1 MTNYRE
7 QYKRL
12 LTEYE
17 RLGGNLQGVPRFYSL
32 ENEAKLRREMS
43 KLANKPICQLENEPI
58 SKLANE
64 QIRKLENETNRQI
77 DKSANR
83 LISDYPQS
91 LHPVYLAKKNHWL
104 QACSLK
110 LSLNALPADQESQ
123 ARTLQ
128 QQLWQLFEEMDAC
141 DTVLDHWLKYKR
153 ILLPAAPSQ
162 EEALDK
168 LSPTQ
173 LVQRLH
179 TLRSNIVSREKSLI
193 KWRLQAAESE
203 GENFTLIEK
212 IFRKTEELKQ
222 LKLLVKTIEKKI
234 ENEVDTKKTSKP
246 VP

>member
-32 ENEAKLRREMS
+32 ENEAKLRREIS
-43 KLANKPICQLENEPI
+43 KLENEKISKLENEKISKLENEP
-58 SKLANE
+58 
-64 QIRKLENETNRQI
+64 
-77 DKSANR
+77 NR
-83 LISDYPQS
+83 LISDYPQT

-110 LSLNALPADQESQ
+110 LSLNALPAHQESQ
-123 ARTLQ
+123 ARALQ
-128 QQLWQLFEEMDAC
+128 QQLWHLFEEMDAC
-141 DTVLDHWLKYKR
+141 DTVLDHWSKYKR
-153 ILLPAAPSQ
+153 ILSSPAPTQ

-179 TLRSNIVSREKSLI
+179 TLRSNIVSREKSLK

-203 GENFTLIEK
+203 GENFALAEK
-212 IFRKTEELKQ
+212 IFRKTEELEQ

-234 ENEVDTKKTSKP
+234 EMK
-246 VP
+246 

>member
-1 MTNYRE
+1 MINYRE

-43 KLANKPICQLENEPI
+43 KLANLPMSQLAPEPP
-58 SKLANE
+58 KGDNP
-64 QIRKLENETNRQI
+64 KI

-83 LISDYPQS
+83 QIDKLISDYPQS

-123 ARTLQ
+123 ARALQ

-141 DTVLDHWLKYKR
+141 DTVLDYWSKHKR
-153 ILLPAAPSQ
+153 ILYSANPTQ

-179 TLRSNIVSREKSLI
+179 TLRSNIVSREKSLK

-203 GENFTLIEK
+203 GENFTLAEK
-212 IFRKTEELKQ
+212 IFRKTEELEQ

-234 ENEVDTKKTSKP
+234 EMK
-246 VP
+246 

>member
-1 MTNYRE
+1 M
-7 QYKRL
+7 L
-12 LTEYE
+12 IEYE

-43 KLANKPICQLENEPI
+43 KLANKPISL
-58 SKLANE
+58 LAPPHTLLSQTSPKGDNP
-64 QIRKLENETNRQI
+64 KI
-77 DKSANR
+77 DNKPAVHYSLFSVH
-83 LISDYPQS
+83 LISDFPQA

-104 QACSLK
+104 KACSLK
-110 LSLNALPADQESQ
+110 LQLNALPADQESQ
-123 ARTLQ
+123 ARALQ

-141 DTVLDHWLKYKR
+141 DTVLDHWSKYKR

-179 TLRSNIVSREKSLI
+179 TLRSNIVSREKSLR
-193 KWRLQAAESE
+193 KWVLKAESQE
-203 GENFTLIEK
+203 EENFTLIEK

-234 ENEVDTKKTSKP
+234 EKSC
-246 VP
+246 

>member
-32 ENEAKLRREMS
+32 ENEAKLRREIS
-43 KLANKPICQLENEPI
+43 KLENEKISKLGNEEI

-64 QIRKLENETNRQI
+64 EIRKLENEPNRQI
-77 DKSANR
+77 DK
-83 LISDYPQS
+83 LISDYPQA

-123 ARTLQ
+123 ARALQ

-141 DTVLDHWLKYKR
+141 DTVLDHWSKHKR
-153 ILLPAAPSQ
+153 ILSSPAPTQ

-234 ENEVDTKKTSKP
+234 EIK
-246 VP
+246 

>member
-12 LTEYE
+12 LIEYE

-43 KLANKPICQLENEPI
+43 QLANLPI
-58 SKLANE
+58 SKL
-64 QIRKLENETNRQI
+64 ENELNPQIDKSENSPCGSHQI

-83 LISDYPQS
+83 QIDKLISDYPQT

-110 LSLNALPADQESQ
+110 LQLNALPADQESQ

-141 DTVLDHWLKYKR
+141 DTVLDYWSKHKR
-153 ILLPAAPSQ
+153 ILSSANPTQ

-179 TLRSNIVSREKSLI
+179 TLRSNIVSREKSLK

-203 GENFTLIEK
+203 GENFTLAEK
-212 IFRKTEELKQ
+212 IFRKTEELEQ

-234 ENEVDTKKTSKP
+234 EKSC
-246 VP
+246 

>member
-32 ENEAKLRREMS
+32 ENEAKLRREIR
-43 KLANKPICQLENEPI
+43 KLENEPI
-58 SKLANE
+58 SKLANK
-64 QIRKLENETNRQI
+64 QISKLENEPISKLENEP
-77 DKSANR
+77 NW
-83 LISDYPQS
+83 LISDYPQA
-91 LHPVYLAKKNHWL
+91 LHPVYLTKKNHWL

-110 LSLNALPADQESQ
+110 LSLNALPAHQESQ
-123 ARTLQ
+123 ARALQ
-128 QQLWQLFEEMDAC
+128 QQLWHLFEEMDAC
-141 DTVLDHWLKYKR
+141 DTVLDYWSKHKR
-153 ILLPAAPSQ
+153 ILSSPAPTQ

-203 GENFTLIEK
+203 GENFTLAEK
-212 IFRKTEELKQ
+212 IFRKTEELEQ
-222 LKLLVKTIEKKI
+222 LKLLVKTIEKKM
-234 ENEVDTKKTSKP
+234 K
-246 VP
+246 

>member
-1 MTNYRE
+1 MNNYRE

-12 LTEYE
+12 LIEYE

-43 KLANKPICQLENEPI
+43 KLANLPMSQLAPEPP
-58 SKLANE
+58 KEDNP
-64 QIRKLENETNRQI
+64 KI
-77 DKSANR
+77 DKSANQKIDK
-83 LISDYPQS
+83 LISDFPQA

-123 ARTLQ
+123 ARALQ
-128 QQLWQLFEEMDAC
+128 QQLWHLFEEMDAC
-141 DTVLDHWLKYKR
+141 DTVLDHWIKYKR
-153 ILLPAAPSQ
+153 ILLPPNSTQ

-168 LSPTQ
+168 LTPTQ

-193 KWRLQAAESE
+193 KWRLQATESE

-234 ENEVDTKKTSKP
+234 NVK
-246 VP
+246 

>member
-1 MTNYRE
+1 MINYRE
-7 QYKRL
+7 QYKHL

-32 ENEAKLRREMS
+32 ENEAKLRREIS
-43 KLANKPICQLENEPI
+43 KLANKQISKLENEPI
-58 SKLANE
+58 SKL
-64 QIRKLENETNRQI
+64 ENEPISPYGSHQI
-77 DKSANR
+77 DK
-83 LISDYPQS
+83 LISDYPQT

-123 ARTLQ
+123 ARSLQ
-128 QQLWQLFEEMDAC
+128 KQLWHLFEEMDAC
-141 DTVLDHWLKYKR
+141 DTVLDYWSKHKR
-153 ILLPAAPSQ
+153 ILSSPALTQ

-179 TLRSNIVSREKSLI
+179 TLRSNIVSREKSLK

-203 GENFTLIEK
+203 GENFTLAEK
-212 IFRKTEELKQ
+212 IFRKTEELEQ

-234 ENEVDTKKTSKP
+234 EMK
-246 VP
+246 

>member
-12 LTEYE
+12 LIEYE

-43 KLANKPICQLENEPI
+43 KLANKPISQCATLKKEDNP
-58 SKLANE
+58 
-64 QIRKLENETNRQI
+64 ET
-77 DKSANR
+77 DKSANSPR
-83 LISDYPQS
+83 GSHQIDKLISDYPQT

-104 QACSLK
+104 KACSLK

-141 DTVLDHWLKYKR
+141 DTVLDHWSKYKR

-179 TLRSNIVSREKSLI
+179 TLRSNIVSREKSLK
-193 KWRLQAAESE
+193 KWKLQAAESE
-203 GENFTLIEK
+203 GENFTLAEK

-234 ENEVDTKKTSKP
+234 EKSC
-246 VP
+246 

>member
-43 KLANKPICQLENEPI
+43 KLANLPMSQLASDPPKEDNPKI
-58 SKLANE
+58 DKSA
-64 QIRKLENETNRQI
+64 NRQI

-83 LISDYPQS
+83 QIDKLISDYPQT

-123 ARTLQ
+123 ARALQ

-141 DTVLDHWLKYKR
+141 DTVLDHWSKYKR
-153 ILLPAAPSQ
+153 ILLPANPTQ
-162 EEALDK
+162 EEELDK

-179 TLRSNIVSREKSLI
+179 TLRSNIVSREKSLR

-203 GENFTLIEK
+203 GENFTLAEK
-212 IFRKTEELKQ
+212 IFRKTEELEQ

-234 ENEVDTKKTSKP
+234 ENEVIF
-246 VP
+246 

>member
-12 LTEYE
+12 LIEYE

-43 KLANKPICQLENEPI
+43 KLTNLPMSQSAPEPP
-58 SKLANE
+58 KGDNP
-64 QIRKLENETNRQI
+64 KI

-83 LISDYPQS
+83 QIDKLISDYPQT

-104 QACSLK
+104 KACSLK

-153 ILLPAAPSQ
+153 ILLPANSTQ

-234 ENEVDTKKTSKP
+234 EMK
-246 VP
+246 

>member
-1 MTNYRE
+1 MSNYRE

-12 LTEYE
+12 LSEYE

-32 ENEAKLRREMS
+32 ENEAKLKA
-43 KLANKPICQLENEPI
+43 KLKSLTPRSPFSESEGDNLKSVTSSTSELPLSSGEVVGNCRV
-58 SKLANE
+58 SE
-64 QIRKLENETNRQI
+64 QGVRII
-77 DKSANR
+77 ADF
-83 LISDYPQS
+83 PQA
-91 LHPVYLAKKNHWL
+91 LHPVYLAKKKHWL

-110 LSLNALPADQESQ
+110 LQLNALPAHQESQ
-123 ARTLQ
+123 ARALQ

-141 DTVLDHWLKYKR
+141 DTVLDHWIKYKR
-153 ILLPAAPSQ
+153 ILLPTAPSQ

-179 TLRSNIVSREKSLI
+179 TLRSNIVSREKSLM

-203 GENFTLIEK
+203 EENFTLIEK

-222 LKLLVKTIEKKI
+222 LKLLVKAIEKKI
-234 ENEVDTKKTSKP
+234 EKSC
-246 VP
+246 

>member
-12 LTEYE
+12 LTDYE

-43 KLANKPICQLENEPI
+43 KLANKPISQLENEPI
-58 SKLANE
+58 SPCGSH
-64 QIRKLENETNRQI
+64 QI
-77 DKSANR
+77 DKSENSPCGSHQIDK
-83 LISDYPQS
+83 LISDYPQA

-234 ENEVDTKKTSKP
+234 EKSC
-246 VP
+246 

>member
-43 KLANKPICQLENEPI
+43 KLANKPI
-58 SKLANE
+58 S
-64 QIRKLENETNRQI
+64 KLENELNPETDKLANSPCGSHQI
-77 DKSANR
+77 DK
-83 LISDYPQS
+83 LISDYPQT
-91 LHPVYLAKKNHWL
+91 LHPVYFAKKNHWL

-110 LSLNALPADQESQ
+110 LSLNALPAHQESQ
-123 ARTLQ
+123 ARALQ
-128 QQLWQLFEEMDAC
+128 QQLWRLFEEMDAC
-141 DTVLDHWLKYKR
+141 DTVLNYWSKHKR
-153 ILLPAAPSQ
+153 ILSSPAPTQ

-168 LSPTQ
+168 LSPAQ

-179 TLRSNIVSREKSLI
+179 TLRSNIVSREKSLK

-203 GENFTLIEK
+203 GENFTLAEK

>member
-1 MTNYRE
+1 MNNYRE

-12 LTEYE
+12 LIEYE

-43 KLANKPICQLENEPI
+43 KLSNLPMSQLAPEPP
-58 SKLANE
+58 KGDNP
-64 QIRKLENETNRQI
+64 KI
-77 DKSANR
+77 DKSANQKIDK
-83 LISDYPQS
+83 LISDYPQA
-91 LHPVYLAKKNHWL
+91 LHPVYLAKKHHWL

-110 LSLNALPADQESQ
+110 LQLNALPAHQESQ
-123 ARTLQ
+123 ARALQ
-128 QQLWQLFEEMDAC
+128 QQLWHLFEEMDAC
-141 DTVLDHWLKYKR
+141 DTVLDHWTKYKR
-153 ILLPAAPSQ
+153 ILLPTAPSQ

-234 ENEVDTKKTSKP
+234 NVK
-246 VP
+246 

>member
-43 KLANKPICQLENEPI
+43 KLANKPISQFANEPICQLENSPCG
-58 SKLANE
+58 SH
-64 QIRKLENETNRQI
+64 QI

-83 LISDYPQS
+83 LISDYPQT

-123 ARTLQ
+123 ARALQ

-141 DTVLDHWLKYKR
+141 DTVLDHWSKYKR

-168 LSPTQ
+168 LTPVQ

-193 KWRLQAAESE
+193 KWRLQADESE
-203 GENFTLIEK
+203 EENFTLIEK

-222 LKLLVKTIEKKI
+222 LKLLVKTIEKKL
-234 ENEVDTKKTSKP
+234 K
-246 VP
+246 

>member
-1 MTNYRE
+1 MINYRE

-43 KLANKPICQLENEPI
+43 KLANKPI
-58 SKLANE
+58 S
-64 QIRKLENETNRQI
+64 KLENELNPETDKLANSPCGSHQI
-77 DKSANR
+77 DK

-91 LHPVYLAKKNHWL
+91 LHPIYLAKKNHWL

-110 LSLNALPADQESQ
+110 LSLNALPAHQESQ
-123 ARTLQ
+123 ARALQ

-179 TLRSNIVSREKSLI
+179 TLRSNIVSREKSLK
-193 KWRLQAAESE
+193 KWKLQATESE
-203 GENFTLIEK
+203 GENFTLAEK
-212 IFRKTEELKQ
+212 IFRKTEELEQ

-234 ENEVDTKKTSKP
+234 EMK
-246 VP
+246 

>member
-12 LTEYE
+12 LTDYE

-43 KLANKPICQLENEPI
+43 KLANLPMSQLAPEPP
-58 SKLANE
+58 KGDNP
-64 QIRKLENETNRQI
+64 KI

-83 LISDYPQS
+83 QIDKLISDYPQA

-110 LSLNALPADQESQ
+110 LSLNALPAHQESQ
-123 ARTLQ
+123 ARALQ

-203 GENFTLIEK
+203 GENFTLAEK
-212 IFRKTEELKQ
+212 IFRKTEELEQ

-234 ENEVDTKKTSKP
+234 EKSC
-246 VP
+246 

>member
-1 MTNYRE
+1 MSNYRE

-12 LTEYE
+12 LIEYE

-32 ENEAKLRREMS
+32 ENEAKLKA
-43 KLANKPICQLENEPI
+43 KLKSLTPRSPLSESEGDNPQTDKSANSPCG
-58 SKLANE
+58 SH
-64 QIRKLENETNRQI
+64 QI

-91 LHPVYLAKKNHWL
+91 LHPIYLAKKKQWL

-123 ARTLQ
+123 ARALQ

-141 DTVLDHWLKYKR
+141 DTVLDHWSKYKR
-153 ILLPAAPSQ
+153 ILLPTAPSQ

-179 TLRSNIVSREKSLI
+179 TLRSNIVSREKSLR
-193 KWRLQAAESE
+193 KWVLQAESQE

-234 ENEVDTKKTSKP
+234 NVK
-246 VP
+246 

>member
-1 MTNYRE
+1 MINYRE

-43 KLANKPICQLENEPI
+43 KLANKPISQLENEPI
-58 SKLANE
+58 SPCGSH
-64 QIRKLENETNRQI
+64 QI

-83 LISDYPQS
+83 QIDKLISDYPQT

-141 DTVLDHWLKYKR
+141 DTILDHWSKYKR
-153 ILLPAAPSQ
+153 ILSSSAPTQ
-162 EEALDK
+162 EEELDK

-179 TLRSNIVSREKSLI
+179 TLRSNIVSREKSLK

-203 GENFTLIEK
+203 GENFTLAEK
-212 IFRKTEELKQ
+212 IFRKTEELEQ

-234 ENEVDTKKTSKP
+234 EMK
-246 VP
+246 

>member
-43 KLANKPICQLENEPI
+43 KLANKPISKLENEPI
-58 SKLANE
+58 SPCGSH
-64 QIRKLENETNRQI
+64 QI

-83 LISDYPQS
+83 QIDKLISDYPQS

-123 ARTLQ
+123 ARALQ
-128 QQLWQLFEEMDAC
+128 QQLWHLFEEMDAC
-141 DTVLDHWLKYKR
+141 DTILDHWSKYKR
-153 ILLPAAPSQ
+153 ILSSPAPTQ

-179 TLRSNIVSREKSLI
+179 TLRSNIVSREKSLK

-203 GENFTLIEK
+203 GENFTLAEK
-212 IFRKTEELKQ
+212 IFRKTEELEQ

-234 ENEVDTKKTSKP
+234 EKSC
-246 VP
+246 

>member
-12 LTEYE
+12 LIEYE

-43 KLANKPICQLENEPI
+43 KLANKPI
-58 SKLANE
+58 S
-64 QIRKLENETNRQI
+64 KLENELNPETDKLANSPCGSHQI
-77 DKSANR
+77 DK
-83 LISDYPQS
+83 LISDYPQT

-141 DTVLDHWLKYKR
+141 DTVLDHWSKYKR
-153 ILLPAAPSQ
+153 ILLPAALSQ

-203 GENFTLIEK
+203 VENFTLIEK

-234 ENEVDTKKTSKP
+234 ENEVIF
-246 VP
+246 

>member
-12 LTEYE
+12 LIEYE

-43 KLANKPICQLENEPI
+43 QFANKPICQLENEPI
-58 SKLANE
+58 SKL
-64 QIRKLENETNRQI
+64 ENSPCGSHQI
-77 DKSANR
+77 DKSANQKIDK
-83 LISDYPQS
+83 LISDYPPA
-91 LHPVYLAKKNHWL
+91 LHPVYLAKKNQWL

-110 LSLNALPADQESQ
+110 LQLNALPADQESQ
-123 ARTLQ
+123 ARALQ

-141 DTVLDHWLKYKR
+141 DTVLDHWSKYKR
-153 ILLPAAPSQ
+153 ILLPVAPSQ

-179 TLRSNIVSREKSLI
+179 TLRSNIVSREKSLR
-193 KWRLQAAESE
+193 KWRLQATESE
-203 GENFTLIEK
+203 EENFTLIEK

-234 ENEVDTKKTSKP
+234 EKSC
-246 VP
+246 

>member
-12 LTEYE
+12 LTDYE

-43 KLANKPICQLENEPI
+43 KLANLPMSQLAPEPP
-58 SKLANE
+58 KGDNP
-64 QIRKLENETNRQI
+64 KI

-83 LISDYPQS
+83 QIDKLISDYPQA

-110 LSLNALPADQESQ
+110 LSLNALPAHQESQ
-123 ARTLQ
+123 ARALQ

-234 ENEVDTKKTSKP
+234 EKSC
-246 VP
+246 

>member
-12 LTEYE
+12 LIEYE

-43 KLANKPICQLENEPI
+43 KLANKPISQLENEPI
-58 SKLANE
+58 SPCGSH
-64 QIRKLENETNRQI
+64 QI
-77 DKSANR
+77 DKSENSPCGSHQIDK
-83 LISDYPQS
+83 LIFDYPQT
-91 LHPVYLAKKNHWL
+91 LHPVYFAKKNHWL
-104 QACSLK
+104 KACSLK

-222 LKLLVKTIEKKI
+222 LKLLVKTIEKKM
-234 ENEVDTKKTSKP
+234 K
-246 VP
+246 

>member
-1 MTNYRE
+1 MSNYRE

-12 LTEYE
+12 LSEYE

-32 ENEAKLRREMS
+32 ENEAKLKA
-43 KLANKPICQLENEPI
+43 KLKSLTPRSPLSESEGDNPKSVTSSTSVLPLSSGEVVGNCRV
-58 SKLANE
+58 SE
-64 QIRKLENETNRQI
+64 QGVRII
-77 DKSANR
+77 A
-83 LISDYPQS
+83 DYPQA

-104 QACSLK
+104 KACSLK
-110 LSLNALPADQESQ
+110 LSLNALPAHQESQ
-123 ARTLQ
+123 ARALQ

-141 DTVLDHWLKYKR
+141 DTVLDHWSKYKR

-193 KWRLQAAESE
+193 KWRLQATESE

-234 ENEVDTKKTSKP
+234 NVK
-246 VP
+246 

>member
-12 LTEYE
+12 LIEYE

-43 KLANKPICQLENEPI
+43 KLANKPISKLENEPI
-58 SKLANE
+58 SPCGSH
-64 QIRKLENETNRQI
+64 QI
-77 DKSANR
+77 DKSANSPYGSHQIDK
-83 LISDYPQS
+83 LISDYPQA

-123 ARTLQ
+123 ARALQ

-141 DTVLDHWLKYKR
+141 DTVLDHWVKYKR

-193 KWRLQAAESE
+193 KWRLQATESE

-234 ENEVDTKKTSKP
+234 EKSC
-246 VP
+246 

>member
-1 MTNYRE
+1 M
-7 QYKRL
+7 

-17 RLGGNLQGVPRFYSL
+17 RLGGNPQGVPRFYSL

-43 KLANKPICQLENEPI
+43 QLANLQM
-58 SKLANE
+58 SKLAPEPPKEDNPQSE
-64 QIRKLENETNRQI
+64 GVRII
-77 DKSANR
+77 A
-83 LISDYPQS
+83 DYPQA
-91 LHPVYLAKKNHWL
+91 LHPVYLTKKNHWL

-110 LSLNALPADQESQ
+110 LSLNALPAHQESQ

-128 QQLWQLFEEMDAC
+128 QQLWHLFEEMDAC
-141 DTVLDHWLKYKR
+141 DTVLDYWSKHKR
-153 ILLPAAPSQ
+153 ILSSPAPTQ

-179 TLRSNIVSREKSLI
+179 TLRSNIVSREKSLK

-212 IFRKTEELKQ
+212 IFRKTEELEQ

-234 ENEVDTKKTSKP
+234 EKSC
-246 VP
+246 

>member
-12 LTEYE
+12 LTDYE

-43 KLANKPICQLENEPI
+43 KLANKPISQLENEPI
-58 SKLANE
+58 SQCANDP
-64 QIRKLENETNRQI
+64 NRQI
-77 DKSANR
+77 DKSANQKIDK
-83 LISDYPQS
+83 LISDYPQA

-179 TLRSNIVSREKSLI
+179 TLRSNIVSREKSLK

-203 GENFTLIEK
+203 GENFTLAEK
-212 IFRKTEELKQ
+212 IFRKTEELEQ

-234 ENEVDTKKTSKP
+234 EKSC
-246 VP
+246 

>member
-12 LTEYE
+12 LIEYE

-43 KLANKPICQLENEPI
+43 KLANKPISQLENEPI
-58 SKLANE
+58 SPCGSH
-64 QIRKLENETNRQI
+64 QI
-77 DKSANR
+77 DK
-83 LISDYPQS
+83 LISDYPQT

-110 LSLNALPADQESQ
+110 LSLNALPAHQESQ

-153 ILLPAAPSQ
+153 ILLPAALSQ

-193 KWRLQAAESE
+193 KWRLQATESE

-234 ENEVDTKKTSKP
+234 ENEVIF
-246 VP
+246 

>member
-1 MTNYRE
+1 MINYRE

-43 KLANKPICQLENEPI
+43 KLANLPMSQLAPEPP
-58 SKLANE
+58 KGDNP
-64 QIRKLENETNRQI
+64 KI

-83 LISDYPQS
+83 QIDKLISDYPQA

-110 LSLNALPADQESQ
+110 LSLNALPAHQESQ
-123 ARTLQ
+123 ARALQ

-153 ILLPAAPSQ
+153 ILSSPAPTQ

-168 LSPTQ
+168 LTPAQ

-179 TLRSNIVSREKSLI
+179 TLRSNIVSREKSLK

-203 GENFTLIEK
+203 GENFTLAEK
-212 IFRKTEELKQ
+212 IFRKTEELEQ

-234 ENEVDTKKTSKP
+234 EMK
-246 VP
+246 

>member
-1 MTNYRE
+1 MSNYRE

-12 LTEYE
+12 LIEYE

-43 KLANKPICQLENEPI
+43 KLSNFPMSQLAPPHTLLSQTSPKGDNP
-58 SKLANE
+58 K
-64 QIRKLENETNRQI
+64 I
-77 DKSANR
+77 DKSANQKIDK
-83 LISDYPQS
+83 LISDYPQV
-91 LHPVYLAKKNHWL
+91 LHPIYLAKKKHWL

-110 LSLNALPADQESQ
+110 LQLNALPAHQESQ
-123 ARTLQ
+123 ARALQ

-141 DTVLDHWLKYKR
+141 DTVLDHWSKYKR

-179 TLRSNIVSREKSLI
+179 TLRSNIVSREKSLM
-193 KWRLQAAESE
+193 KWRLQATESE
-203 GENFTLIEK
+203 EENFTLIEK

-234 ENEVDTKKTSKP
+234 NVK
-246 VP
+246 

>member
-12 LTEYE
+12 LIEYE

-43 KLANKPICQLENEPI
+43 KLANKPISQCVNLPMSQC
-58 SKLANE
+58 ANE
-64 QIRKLENETNRQI
+64 SNQKI
-77 DKSANR
+77 DKSANQQIDK
-83 LISDYPQS
+83 LISDYPQT

-123 ARTLQ
+123 ARALQ

-193 KWRLQAAESE
+193 KWRLQATESE

-234 ENEVDTKKTSKP
+234 ENEVIF
-246 VP
+246 

>member
-1 MTNYRE
+1 MINYRE
-7 QYKRL
+7 QYKHL

-32 ENEAKLRREMS
+32 ENEAKLRREIS
-43 KLANKPICQLENEPI
+43 KLENEP
-58 SKLANE
+58 
-64 QIRKLENETNRQI
+64 IRKLENEP
-77 DKSANR
+77 NR
-83 LISDYPQS
+83 LISDYPQT
-91 LHPVYLAKKNHWL
+91 LHPVYLTKKNHWL

-110 LSLNALPADQESQ
+110 LSLNALPAHQESQ
-123 ARTLQ
+123 ARALQ

-141 DTVLDHWLKYKR
+141 DTMLDYWSKHKR
-153 ILLPAAPSQ
+153 ILSSPVPTQ

-203 GENFTLIEK
+203 EENFTLIEK

-234 ENEVDTKKTSKP
+234 EKSC
-246 VP
+246 